1 MDEHAARQVMLVQAI
16 ERTDAKREILSDD
29 DRSYASK
36 GAQTLAQWDASASQS
51 PVTPALFLQ
60 KRAELIL
67 QRIAERTPSFA
78 ALTAR
83 KKGLHNLAFALPV
96 VALLSGALADRI
108 SDPHRVDLLSAPLL
122 LIIGWNLVVYALL
135 LFWWLG
141 PAVSSSASSASG
153 ARPAQRGW
161 MARLARVGA
170 AMPAKLPQ
178 PLAIGIA
185 AFGVEWLATSAP
197 LMQARMQRAI
207 HFSAAAFALGAV
219 VSLYVRGLLSQYQ
232 AGWEST
238 FLNAQQVHAA
248 LSLLFWPA
256 MSVFQL
262 PGFSLAQVQ
271 ALQLPQSGA
280 ASAGAQWVHLYG
292 GTLLLLVILPR
303 LALAGAARWKE
314 NSLSRNFPLNLGQP
328 YYRKLTQN
336 FGPDVPD
343 VLRVFPYSFTVD
355 EARDKGLNTVAKLL
369 LGERASVMLRPSTGY
384 GQAPA
389 GVPGST
395 PSDNPDVG
403 HTVILFNLNATPEQ
417 ENHGAFLDHFVHSG
431 VPGFSVWV
439 DESGYLE
446 RMGGQA
452 ASAARMQE
460 RMALWRDF
468 CAQHKTKAIV
478 VNLLHPQARQDEL
491 ERDFAASAIAP

>member
-1 MDEHAARQVMLVQAI
+1 
-16 ERTDAKREILSDD
+16 
-29 DRSYASK
+29 
-36 GAQTLAQWDASASQS
+36 
-51 PVTPALFLQ
+51 
-60 KRAELIL
+60 
-67 QRIAERTPSFA
+67 
-78 ALTAR
+78 
-83 KKGLHNLAFALPV
+83 
-96 VALLSGALADRI
+96 
-108 SDPHRVDLLSAPLL
+108 
-122 LIIGWNLVVYALL
+122 
-135 LFWWLG
+135 
-141 PAVSSSASSASG
+141 
-153 ARPAQRGW
+153 

-185 AFGVEWLATSAP
+185 AFGVEWLAASAL

-238 FLNAQQVHAA
+238 FLNAGQVHAA
-248 LSLLFWPA
+248 LSVLFWPA
-256 MSVFQL
+256 TSVFQL

-314 NSLSRNFPLNLGQP
+314 NSLSRNFPLDLGQP
-328 YYRKLTQN
+328 YYRKLAQKI
-336 FGPDVPD
+336 GPDVPA

-355 EARDKGLNTVAKLL
+355 EARDKGLHTVAKLL

-395 PSDNPDVG
+395 RPDNPDVG
-403 HTVILFNLNATPEQ
+403 TP
-417 ENHGAFLDHFVHSG
+417 S
-431 VPGFSVWV
+431 
-439 DESGYLE
+439 
-446 RMGGQA
+446 
-452 ASAARMQE
+452 
-460 RMALWRDF
+460 F
-468 CAQHKTKAIV
+468 CST
-478 VNLLHPQARQDEL
+478 
-491 ERDFAASAIAP
+491 